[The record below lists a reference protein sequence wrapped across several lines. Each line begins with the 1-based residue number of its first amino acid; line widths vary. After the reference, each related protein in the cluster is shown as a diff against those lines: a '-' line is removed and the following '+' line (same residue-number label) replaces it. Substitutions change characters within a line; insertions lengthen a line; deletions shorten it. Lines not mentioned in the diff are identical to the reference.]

1 MRFDPEM
8 SDDANKGLGIVRDLL
23 EPIKKRHPE
32 ISYADLYVLG
42 GAAAIEFLGGPKI
55 DVKFG
60 RSDATR
66 ASLCPVLNGRLPD
79 AAQGAKHLRDVFYR
93 MGFNDRD
100 IVALSGAHTLGR
112 CHSVRSGFDGPWT
125 NNPLRF
131 DNNYF
136 KVLMG
141 LDWAPRDWKG
151 NFQYEDKLTKSLM
164 MLPTDMALKTDPKFK
179 VWAMKYVV
187 FERVFENIN
196 YLLRVL
202 TRIAYMKLSSFLVS
216 LITTLEYYEILT
228 CSNTG
233 TPRMRIFSFKIS
245 RMPLRNFSLWD
256 VRSNVM
262 YMSNPD
268 VQTRVRTMSLR
279 SLRCMVV

>member
-1 MRFDPEM
+1 MNACPIAVRLAWHSCGTYDKSDNSGGSNGARIRFDPER

-55 DVKFG
+55 DVNFG

-79 AAQGAKHLRDVFYR
+79 ASQDAKHLRDVFYR
-93 MGFNDRD
+93 MGFEDRD

-141 LDWAPRDWKG
+141 LEWKPRDWNG
-151 NFQYEDKLTKSLM
+151 NFQFEDKLTKSLM
-164 MLPTDMALKTDPKFK
+164 MLPTDMALKTDPKFR
-179 VWAMKYVV
+179 VWALKYVIYIY
-187 FERVFENIN
+187 FFTI
-196 YLLRVL
+196 VL
-202 TRIAYMKLSSFLVS
+202 NTH
-216 LITTLEYYEILT
+216 TTY
-228 CSNTG
+228 S
-233 TPRMRIFSFKIS
+233 P
-245 RMPLRNFSLWD
+245 
-256 VRSNVM
+256 
-262 YMSNPD
+262 
-268 VQTRVRTMSLR
+268 
-279 SLRCMVV
+279 

>member
-1 MRFDPEM
+1 MRFEPEK

-79 AAQGAKHLRDVFYR
+79 ASQGAKHLRDVFYR

-141 LDWAPRDWKG
+141 LEWAPRDWK
-151 NFQYEDKLTKSLM
+151 
-164 MLPTDMALKTDPKFK
+164 
-179 VWAMKYVV
+179 
-187 FERVFENIN
+187 
-196 YLLRVL
+196 VL
-202 TRIAYMKLSSFLVS
+202 VCFHTRFSQQTHLVYTHRETFNTRI
-216 LITTLEYYEILT
+216 
-228 CSNTG
+228 N
-233 TPRMRIFSFKIS
+233 
-245 RMPLRNFSLWD
+245 
-256 VRSNVM
+256 
-262 YMSNPD
+262 
-268 VQTRVRTMSLR
+268 
-279 SLRCMVV
+279 